1 MPYPP
6 WVMEHK
12 KKGMYVNK
20 INEST
25 YRIYR
30 AHSER
35 VKGTNKVKRVVDEY
49 IGTITEKGGLVP
61 TKPKVKGEVRTVRY
75 GGHALLRWHCR
86 TQLEG
91 VLKRMGEDGPAVV
104 ASSLLHAL
112 YGDDSPFLYGC
123 DWTGVAYPGVTL
135 PLEGPLASEARRVA
149 RGLLSTLG
157 SALGEDVAAVLEAS
171 AFICRVWVNGR
182 WVKTSIPEPCKALAQ
197 KHSFCW
203 EV

>member
-12 KKGMYVNK
+12 KKGMYVNR

-30 AHSER
+30 GHSER
-35 VKGTNKVKRVVDEY
+35 IAGTGKVRRVVDEY
-49 IGTITEKGGLVP
+49 IGTITQEGGLAP

-75 GGHALLRWHCR
+75 GGYALLWWHCR
-86 TQLEG
+86 TQIEG
-91 VLKRMGEDGPAVV
+91 VCKRLGGDGPAV
-104 ASSLLHAL
+104 AATALLHAL
-112 YGDDSPFLYGC
+112 YGDDNPLLYSC
-123 DWTGVAYPGVTL
+123 DWTGVAYPGLSL
-135 PLEGPLASEARRVA
+135 PLQGPLAAEARRVA
-149 RGLLSTLG
+149 RGMLSTLG
-157 SALGEDVAAVLEAS
+157 SSLGGDAAAVMGAS

-182 WVKTSIPEPCKALAQ
+182 WVTASIPQPCKDLAQ
-197 KHSFCW
+197 KHGFRW

>member
-35 VKGTNKVKRVVDEY
+35 IKGTGKVRRVVDEY

-61 TKPKVKGEVRTVRY
+61 TQPKIKGEVRTVRY
-75 GGHALLRWHCR
+75 GGYAILWWFCR
-86 TQLEG
+86 TQIEG
-91 VLKRMGEDGPAVV
+91 VLKRLGEDGPAVA
-104 ASSLLHAL
+104 ASALLHAL
-112 YGDDSPFLYGC
+112 YGDDSPLLYGC
-123 DWTGVAYPGVTL
+123 DWTGVAHPGVAL
-135 PLEGPLASEARRVA
+135 PLQGPLASEARRVA

-157 SALGEDVAAVLEAS
+157 SALGEDAAAALEAS

-182 WVKTSIPEPCKALAQ
+182 WVMASMPEPCRSLAQ
-197 KHSFCW
+197 RHGFCW
-203 EV
+203 EG

>member
-12 KKGMYVNK
+12 KKGMYVNR

-35 VKGTNKVKRVVDEY
+35 IKGTGKVRRVVDEY

-61 TKPKVKGEVRTVRY
+61 TQPKIKGEVRTVRY
-75 GGHALLRWHCR
+75 GGYAILWWFCR

-91 VLKRMGEDGPAVV
+91 VLKRLGEDGPAVA
-104 ASSLLHAL
+104 ASALLHAL

-123 DWTGVAYPGVTL
+123 DWTGVAHPGVAPSPTTA
-135 PLEGPLASEARRVA
+135 PLLQRQGGLQGGFSPPWVPPWARTPLQSWRPRPSSA
-149 RGLLSTLG
+149 G
-157 SALGEDVAAVLEAS
+157 SG
-171 AFICRVWVNGR
+171 
-182 WVKTSIPEPCKALAQ
+182 
-197 KHSFCW
+197 
-203 EV
+203 

>member
-30 AHSER
+30 GHSER
-35 VKGTNKVKRVVDEY
+35 VKGTDKVRRVVDEY
-49 IGTITEKGGLVP
+49 IGTITEKGGLIS
-61 TKPKVKGEVRTVRY
+61 TKPKIKGEVRTVRY
-75 GGHALLRWHCR
+75 GGYALLWWYCR
-86 TQLEG
+86 TQIKG
-91 VLKRMGEDGPAVV
+91 ISKRMGKEGSAVV
-104 ASSLLHAL
+104 ASALLLVL
-112 YGDDSPFLYGC
+112 YGDVNPFLYSC
-123 DWTGVAYPGVTL
+123 DWTGIAYPDVSL
-135 PLEGPLASEARRVA
+135 PLEGSLASEARRVA

-157 SALGEDVAAVLEAS
+157 SALGEDVASVMEAS
-171 AFICRVWVNGR
+171 AFIYRVWVNGR
-182 WVKTSIPEPCKALAQ
+182 WVTASMPEPCKALAQ
-197 KHSFCW
+197 KYGFCW

>member
-12 KKGMYVNK
+12 KKGMYVNR

-35 VKGTNKVKRVVDEY
+35 IKGTGKVRRVVDEY

-61 TKPKVKGEVRTVRY
+61 TQPKIKGEVRTVRY
-75 GGHALLRWHCR
+75 GGYAILWCGFAAPRLRGFSSAW
-86 TQLEG
+86 G
-91 VLKRMGEDGPAVV
+91 RMGRLWLPLP
-104 ASSLLHAL
+104 SCMHCM
-112 YGDDSPFLYGC
+112 GDDSPFSM
-123 DWTGVAYPGVTL
+123 DVTGRVL
-135 PLEGPLASEARRVA
+135 PIRVLRFLQGLLASEARRVA

-157 SALGEDVAAVLEAS
+157 SALGDAAAIWRPRPSS
-171 AFICRVWVNGR
+171 AG
-182 WVKTSIPEPCKALAQ
+182 SG
-197 KHSFCW
+197 
-203 EV
+203 